1 MRSARQVVTTLR
13 SLAHRLVHVD
23 EVTERVDEVTQRV
36 ESALTSLS
44 RTTDALRVEHAAL
57 QRRLDAMERAT
68 AERDRQGARAVSALN
83 DTVNL
88 VSRRGAF
95 ARPVTRV
102 VLLVHHVEAWDSL
115 DDLVRLMEMSEDFD
129 PVVVTIPR
137 HFGGQGE
144 LRDEELVHEGLAA
157 RGISHLRATADR
169 VDDVLRLVKTLEP
182 DVVVRQ
188 SQWDQDVDPL
198 LSTALLD
205 FARLCVVPYETMNLV
220 VNVPGP
226 GTPGVN
232 TAVDAG
238 LHRAAWLVFCTN
250 AQTLAAAERDGVR
263 GAGHFRVT
271 GHPKLDVLR
280 AAEPS
285 WPVVGGE
292 SRRPRVVWSSHHS
305 IGAGWTRFGLFPEL
319 AEDMLE
325 WARQGEVE
333 IVWMPHPA
341 LVPYMA
347 REVSP
352 YTTSQYEDWLM
363 RWSALGNTSVVQG
376 GGYAPVLAAA
386 DVMVTD
392 GLSMLAEF
400 QVRRKPVVFVERD
413 DHRPFTDLGER
424 IVAGTHVVGDTAGAR
439 AVVEHVLRDGD
450 ELAPVQERN
459 VEELFGPPG
468 AAGRILDVLRAE
480 IAAVRL
486 AAGLPEAARAPRLG

>member
-1 MRSARQVVTTLR
+1 MWVRTARQVMTTVR

-23 EVTERVDEVTQRV
+23 EVTQRV
-36 ESALTSLS
+36 ESATTSLQ
-44 RTTDALRVEHAAL
+44 RTVDALRVEHAAL
-57 QRRLDAMERAT
+57 QHRLDAVERSA
-68 AERDRQGARAVSALN
+68 AARDRQGARAVSALH

-88 VSRRGAF
+88 VARRGAF
-95 ARPVTRV
+95 RHDVTRV

-115 DDLVRLMEMSEDFD
+115 DDLVRLMEMSDDFD
-129 PVVVTIPR
+129 PVIVTIPR

-144 LRDEELVHEGLAA
+144 LRDEDLVHEGLLA
-157 RGISHLRATADR
+157 RGVAHLRATADR
-169 VDDVLRLVKTLEP
+169 VDDVLRLVKLLEP
-182 DVVVRQ
+182 DVVIRQ

-198 LSTALLD
+198 LSTALLG

-220 VNVPGP
+220 VNVPDP
-226 GTPGVN
+226 RTPAVN
-232 TAVDAG
+232 TAVDAD

-250 AQTLAAAERDGVR
+250 EQTRDAAARDGVR
-263 GAGHFRVT
+263 GADRYRVT

-280 AAEPS
+280 TARPS
-285 WPVVGGE
+285 WPVVERE

-305 IGAGWTRFGLFPEL
+305 IGGGWTRFGLFPEL

-325 WARQGEVE
+325 WARQGDAE

-347 REVSP
+347 REGSR
-352 YTTSQYEDWLM
+352 YTASQYEDWLA
-363 RWSALGNTSVVQG
+363 RWSELGNTGVVQG

-400 QVRRKPVVFVERD
+400 QVLNKPVVFVERD
-413 DHRPFTDLGER
+413 GHRPFTDLGER
-424 IVAGTHVVGDTAGAR
+424 IAAGTHVVHDTAGAR
-439 AVVEHVLRDGD
+439 EVVERVLREGD

-459 VEELFGPPG
+459 VAELFGPPG

-480 IAAVRL
+480 IAAER
-486 AAGLPEAARAPRLG
+486 AGHRVPEAVVEPGLG

>member
-1 MRSARQVVTTLR
+1 MRSARQVLTTVR

-23 EVTERVDEVTQRV
+23 EVTQRV
-36 ESALTSLS
+36 ESSLTTLS

-68 AERDRQGARAVSALN
+68 AERDRKGARAVSALN

-88 VSRRGAF
+88 VARRGAF
-95 ARPVTRV
+95 AREASRV
-102 VLLVHHVEAWDSL
+102 VFLVHHVEAWDSL
-115 DDLVRLMEMSEDFD
+115 DDLVRLMEMSDDFD

-144 LRDEELVHEGLAA
+144 LRDEELVHAGLAA
-157 RGISHLRATADR
+157 RGIPHLRATADR
-169 VDDVLRLVKTLEP
+169 VDDVLRLVKVLEP

-188 SQWDQDVDPL
+188 SQWDQDVDPS
-198 LSTALLD
+198 LSTSLLD

-220 VNVPGP
+220 VNVPGAA
-226 GTPGVN
+226 TPAVN
-232 TAVDAG
+232 TAVDAD

-250 AQTLAAAERDGVR
+250 AQTFAAAERDGVR

-285 WPVVGGE
+285 WPIDGGE
-292 SRRPRVVWSSHHS
+292 SPRPRVVWSSHHS

-347 REVSP
+347 REGSR
-352 YTTSQYEDWLM
+352 YTTSQYEDWLV
-363 RWSALGNTSVVQG
+363 RWTALRNTAVVQG
-376 GGYAPVLAAA
+376 GGYAPLLAAA

-400 QVRRKPVVFVERD
+400 QVLSKPVVFVERD
-413 DHRPFTDLGER
+413 DHRPFTELGER
-424 IVAGTHVVGDTAGAR
+424 IVAGTHVVADTAGAR
-439 AVVEHVLRDGD
+439 TVVERVLRDGD
-450 ELAPVQERN
+450 ELETVQERN
-459 VEELFGPPG
+459 VNDLFGPPG
-468 AAGRILDVLRAE
+468 AAGRILDAMRTE
-480 IAAVRL
+480 IASERRATTLREAV
-486 AAGLPEAARAPRLG
+486 RAPRLG